1 MLLRKSCRY
10 VWISLASRLDLLRD
24 AAFPDRSDLKCS
36 LLLRSE
42 LRQLR
47 WRAPKL
53 QRAPLCLPARAT
65 ILRKAMQEKSEDGL
79 GVLRRRARQSSRTPP
94 RRTVR

>member
-10 VWISLASRLDLLRD
+10 VWISLVNRLDLLRD

-36 LLLRSE
+36 PLLRSE

-47 WRAPKL
+47 WREPKL
-53 QRAPLCLPARAT
+53 RRAPLCLPARAT
-65 ILRKAMQEKSEDGL
+65 ILHRAIQEKSEGGP
-79 GVLRRRARQSSRTPP
+79 GVLRIRAGQFLCTP
-94 RRTVR
+94 RRRTAR

>member
-10 VWISLASRLDLLRD
+10 VWISLVNRLDLLRD

-36 LLLRSE
+36 PLLRSE

-47 WRAPKL
+47 WREPKL
-53 QRAPLCLPARAT
+53 RRAPLCLPARAA
-65 ILRKAMQEKSEDGL
+65 ILRRATQEKSEGGL
-79 GVLRRRARQSSRTPP
+79 GVLRIWVKQSSSTPW
-94 RRTVR
+94 RRTAR

>member
-36 LLLRSE
+36 PLLRSE

-47 WRAPKL
+47 RRAPKL
-53 QRAPLCLPARAT
+53 RREHLYLPVRAT

-79 GVLRRRARQSSRTPP
+79 GVLRIRVKQSARTP
-94 RRTVR
+94 RCRTAR